1 MMPEDTLQ
9 RIKEYCK
16 ENSGSPYIW
25 NGRTATYKWSPGK
38 TTREGILNGVVRK
51 LAGIDTTDGS
61 QIWVVAGSLKI
72 MPDGT
77 ISRFTG
83 LPISVQRECV
93 VQLVT
98 EDAVA

>member
-1 MMPEDTLQ
+1 MIPEDTLQ

-16 ENSGSPYIW
+16 DNSGSPYIW

-51 LAGIDTTDGS
+51 LAGIDTNNGS
-61 QIWVVAGSLKI
+61 QIWVVAGSIKI

-83 LPISVQRECV
+83 LPISVQRECMT
-93 VQLVT
+93 QPVT
-98 EDAVA
+98 EDAEV

>member
-1 MMPEDTLQ
+1 MPEDTLQ

-16 ENSGSPYIW
+16 EMSGSPFIW
-25 NGRTATYKWSPGK
+25 NGKTATYKWSPGK

-51 LAGIDTTDGS
+51 LAGIDTANGS

-72 MPDGT
+72 LPDGT

-83 LPISVQRECV
+83 LPISVQRDCM
-93 VQLVT
+93 VQPVT
-98 EDAVA
+98 EEVEV